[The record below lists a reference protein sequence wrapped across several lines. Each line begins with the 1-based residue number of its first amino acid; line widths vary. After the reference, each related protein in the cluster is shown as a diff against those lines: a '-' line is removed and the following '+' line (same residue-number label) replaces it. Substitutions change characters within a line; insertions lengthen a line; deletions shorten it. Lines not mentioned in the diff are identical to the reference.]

1 VDDVDLEVVLL
12 AIEAVLAGAVHVQMI
27 HIVVEWALSMEVCDL
42 NPTEVSSLELY
53 HLAVSFLLNR
63 VIIF

>member
-1 VDDVDLEVVLL
+1 MDDVDLEVILL
-12 AIEAVLAGAVHVQMI
+12 AIETVLAGAMHVQMV
-27 HIVVEWALSMEVCDL
+27 HIIVEGALSMEVCYL

>member
-27 HIVVEWALSMEVCDL
+27 HIIVEGALSMEVCDL
-42 NPTEVSSLELY
+42 NPTKVSSLESESPLKI
-53 HLAVSFLLNR
+53 L
-63 VIIF
+63 